1 MDAKT
6 KSLLRQR
13 KQYPLYQEGKKFCF
27 ALGWVCLFALICGA
41 FVLPFVKVLAF
52 YNARQVEVAQIKLIW
67 FIGATT
73 LLSIILWT
81 FWLVLRQKARNC
93 PTILRCQLPKQ
104 DFKPS
109 QYDVW
114 RRRGK
119 IFALVPASVKIF
131 KPDMF
136 SEFFNVIELN
146 TKAMEGKWFP
156 HLKFYYPNFKVRIG
170 CKEKIIL
177 ETLQIIFAN
186 PARFRAEVKKEL
198 EKKLPQYLSCLHF
211 DGDKPVSG
219 KEVGAACRRADIEVR
234 SIPLVIR
241 YASRP
246 DVLTAAEKG
255 YGRKQPSAT
264 VQVKPDPQTAIRR
277 ALQMIHWRRRLAIE
291 KRLSA
296 EES

>member
-1 MDAKT
+1 MDAQT
-6 KSLLRQR
+6 KSLQRQR
-13 KQYPLYQEGKKFCF
+13 KRYPLYQESKKFCF

-41 FVLPFVKVLAF
+41 FVCPFVKILAF

-131 KPDMF
+131 KPDTF
-136 SEFFNVIELN
+136 SKFSNVIMLD
-146 TKAMEGKWFP
+146 TKAVQGKSFP
-156 HLKFYYPNFKVRIG
+156 RLEFYYPNFKVRIG

-198 EKKLPQYLSCLHF
+198 EINLPQYLSHLNF
-211 DGDKPVSG
+211 NRGKPVSG
-219 KEVGAACRRADIEVR
+219 REVS
-234 SIPLVIR
+234 SICQHAEIIVMGVSLVIR

-255 YGRKQPSAT
+255 YSRKQPSAT

-277 ALQMIHWRRRLAIE
+277 ALQMIHGRRRLAIE
-291 KRLSA
+291 KRLW
-296 EES
+296 EEKS